1 LVPLPVKRYRRTFL
15 HQQYSTTLSRF
26 LDTIAPAPLQRL
38 HHYYGSVRPNFL
50 HRYSRLAVVCRL
62 CFSLGISKLVPAVP
76 RKSLHPTHAPYTP
89 ATVRPIIRLPTD
101 LSQRKYP
108 PLVLV
113 TIMNSHDASSMGLL
127 SLVFRMR
134 TCPRSC
140 LGLLIRR

>member
-1 LVPLPVKRYRRTFL
+1 M
-15 HQQYSTTLSRF
+15 
-26 LDTIAPAPLQRL
+26 
-38 HHYYGSVRPNFL
+38 
-50 HRYSRLAVVCRL
+50 VCRL

-127 SLVFRMR
+127 SLIFRMR

-140 LGLLIRR
+140 LRGTYPHLLRRLLRHTDVPRPDLIGSRRQKLGLLIGGMAQLAAPFADLTVLG